1 MSQIL
6 VHDISVTVA
15 EAIWSIFSTEGAT
28 RKTEQEMTLTAPTD
42 GLVSS
47 RGLGCVTPAP
57 KKITGSWITLG
68 GLNKNHGPNTKSV
81 YANFF
86 WHCSTTFSD
95 TNLNVTKIDHTKM

>member
-1 MSQIL
+1 
-6 VHDISVTVA
+6 
-15 EAIWSIFSTEGAT
+15 
-28 RKTEQEMTLTAPTD
+28 MTLTAPTD

-57 KKITGSWITLG
+57 KKITGSWNTLG

-81 YANFF
+81 YNNFF